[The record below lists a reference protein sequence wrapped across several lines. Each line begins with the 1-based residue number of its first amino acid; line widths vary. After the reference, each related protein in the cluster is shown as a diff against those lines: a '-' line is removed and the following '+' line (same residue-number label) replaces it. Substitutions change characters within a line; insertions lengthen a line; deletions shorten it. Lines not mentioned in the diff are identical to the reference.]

1 MKKGRPEGKQ
11 EIDGKWGKEETSE
24 KTQRKCMSKRKKGE
38 KIRKQIETKWN
49 EGTGKR
55 VDRKQNGRIIPLILA
70 FQRNDCVIVDAT

>member
-1 MKKGRPEGKQ
+1 MGKRRDFRENSTEMHEQ
-11 EIDGKWGKEETSE
+11 EK
-24 KTQRKCMSKRKKGE
+24 KKGE

-70 FQRNDCVIVDAT
+70 FQRNDSVIVDAT